1 MLSTPASHSM
11 AGESTAVVPVAM
23 PALRTALYTSFCA
36 ELRYAYKLYIS
47 SAPEEKNFD
56 EVAGIFDVSTATDG
70 SKWVNSTLPSH
81 ISPCFGALRA
91 KAPTEAQEISIRNA
105 KNTETVFFIF
115 NTLCNNDFF
124 LFFIQ
129 EAGKLLHKCVHI
141 FKMLIYRRKAHICDL
156 VNLFQLFHYKLAHTN
171 GGYFTVKGILKR

>member
-11 AGESTAVVPVAM
+11 AVESIAVVPVAM

-56 EVAGIFDVSTATDG
+56 EVTGRFDVSTATDG
-70 SKWVNSTLPSH
+70 SKWVNSALPSH

-91 KAPTEAQEISIRNA
+91 KAPTEAQESSIRNA

-115 NTLCNNDFF
+115 NTLCKNDFSYF
-124 LFFIQ
+124 LSRKPESSSINAFTS
-129 EAGKLLHKCVHI
+129 LKC
-141 FKMLIYRRKAHICDL
+141 LYTDA
-156 VNLFQLFHYKLAHTN
+156 
-171 GGYFTVKGILKR
+171 KRTYATSSISFSFSITSSPTRTEVTSRSREF